1 MSAVAPRHEELLHLL
16 DAAIRACQ
24 QGDQTQYQ
32 ATIAALVE
40 WRSRPLQTV
49 LSRLAQE
56 LSDSLLTLP
65 APTLADSALV
75 GDLPDARSRLDYVVQ
90 MAERAAHRT
99 LDGVDS
105 CRRHIDALTR
115 EPLPGS
121 CNTIIADMRADLST
135 MALAQE
141 YQDLGGQIIR
151 RVIGIVHRVETA
163 LAELGVHATSAPR
176 REDGLAGPAVP
187 LVDHNA
193 VSQSDADMLLSG
205 LGL

>member
-1 MSAVAPRHEELLHLL
+1 MNTAAPRHEELLHLL
-16 DAAIRACQ
+16 DDAIRAGQ
-24 QGDQTQYQ
+24 SGDQSQHR
-32 ATIAALVE
+32 ATIDALVE

-49 LSRLAQE
+49 LARLAQE
-56 LSDSLLTLP
+56 LSDSLFSLP
-65 APTLADSALV
+65 GPSAAEIDLASE
-75 GDLPDARSRLDYVVQ
+75 LPDARSRLDYVVQ

-105 CRRHIDALTR
+105 CRKHIDALVR

-121 CNTIIADMRADLST
+121 CAPIVAGMRADLST

-151 RVIGIVHRVETA
+151 RVIGIVHRVESA
-163 LAELGVHATSAPR
+163 LSELGVKPPTGPR
-176 REDGLAGPAVP
+176 RDGGLAGPAIP
-187 LVDHNA
+187 DVDHGA